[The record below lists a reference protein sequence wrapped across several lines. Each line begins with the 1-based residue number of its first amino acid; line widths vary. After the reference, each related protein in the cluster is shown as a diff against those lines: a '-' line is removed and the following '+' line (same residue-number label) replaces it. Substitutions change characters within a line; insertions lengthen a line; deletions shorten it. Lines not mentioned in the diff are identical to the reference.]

1 MPVTTAG
8 KLVVCGSIIAG
19 VAVVPAQAAALVEA
33 LLQRQD
39 LKKSAASQR
48 PGRSSIRGDASLNGT
63 SGSKFELDTGTV
75 CSNCGATMH
84 WASADYCYKCGDR
97 L

>member
-1 MPVTTAG
+1 MTTAG

-48 PGRSSIRGDASLNGT
+48 RPGRSRGDASVNGA